1 MKLKKTTKKILL
13 VLFIALIIIIGILVK
28 KSFFTEKKI
37 KEVKVISTINDYGYS
52 LRDNKNQ
59 TYKEK
64 FDKLKEILAKKP
76 IDYNEYATQIT
87 DMFIYDFYSLDD
99 KVAKNDIGGVDFVH
113 PKALANFLENAES
126 TYYKYIESNIY
137 GHRNQS
143 LPMVKEVTVGNVEQ
157 TEYKIEDTS
166 YEEAYKVSATWSY
179 TTDNFSDYQTSAD
192 ITIVKEDN
200 KLYIVELQK

>member
-1 MKLKKTTKKILL
+1 M
-13 VLFIALIIIIGILVK
+13 
-28 KSFFTEKKI
+28 
-37 KEVKVISTINDYGYS
+37 
-52 LRDNKNQ
+52 
-59 TYKEK
+59 
-64 FDKLKEILAKKP
+64 
-76 IDYNEYATQIT
+76 
-87 DMFIYDFYSLDD
+87 
-99 KVAKNDIGGVDFVH
+99 AKNDIGGVDFVH

-157 TEYKIEDTS
+157 AEYKIEDTS